1 MIPELALMG
10 TVAGAGIVFFI
21 LMLVMVR
28 VIPIVLNCYFAS
40 KKNRSVVGWF
50 FLGFFFSYLSTIII
64 AFLPLKE
71 KREGR

>member
-10 TVAGAGIVFFI
+10 VAGAGMVFVI
-21 LMLVMVR
+21 LMFVMLR
-28 VIPIVLNCYFAS
+28 MIPIVLNCYFAS
-40 KKNRSVVGWF
+40 KKKRSIVGWF

-71 KREGR
+71 KREG